1 MKPFTHKYPMTV
13 AAHRGDWYNCYE
25 NTMYSFESARTAGAD
40 MIETDIRMTADGALI
55 LMHDE
60 KVIRTTGAEGQ
71 IKEMTLAEVRSLNA
85 GDELHPAA
93 VPTLDEFLAWVKPYD
108 LTINLEIKEY
118 WYPGNED
125 RCRECVDKVV
135 ALVRRY
141 GLEDRTVLNSFDAWV
156 LEYADEAY
164 DHSFKLHGFYPYAGM
179 KNVRRN
185 PDEYLYCACI
195 WGCNK
200 KKEYFDYLLERG
212 IEPWVGASITS
223 EEMLTLACRY
233 GAKLVTTNHPA
244 DCIEKL
250 KRIGNRA

>member
-1 MKPFTHKYPMTV
+1 MKPFTFVHPMTV
-13 AAHRGDWYNCYE
+13 AAHRGDWYNCFE
-25 NTMYSFESARTAGAD
+25 NTMEAFEAARLAGAD
-40 MIETDIRMTADGALI
+40 MIETDIRMTADGVLV

-71 IKEMTLAEVRSLNA
+71 IKDMTLAEVQKLNA
-85 GDELHPAA
+85 GCDTHPCS
-93 VPTLDEFLAWVKPYD
+93 VPTLEEFLSWAKTHKLLVN
-108 LTINLEIKEY
+108 IEIKEY
-118 WYPGNED
+118 WYPGNEN
-125 RCRECVDKVV
+125 RCKECVDKIV
-135 ALVRRY
+135 AMVRKY
-141 GLEDRTVLNSFDAWV
+141 DMVDDVILNSFDAWV

-164 DHSFKLHGFYPYAGM
+164 DHTFKLHGFYPYAGM
-179 KNVRRN
+179 KNVSRN

-212 IEPWVGASITS
+212 IEPWVGASLTS
-223 EEMLTLACRY
+223 YDMLEMAYRY

-250 KRIGNRA
+250 KGMGARA